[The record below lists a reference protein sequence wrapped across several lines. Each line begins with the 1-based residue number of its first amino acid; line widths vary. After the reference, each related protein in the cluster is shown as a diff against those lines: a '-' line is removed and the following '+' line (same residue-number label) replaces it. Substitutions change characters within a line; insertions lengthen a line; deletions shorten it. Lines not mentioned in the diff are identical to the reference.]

1 MVNNMNP
8 WIYLII
14 AGICEVLWAVPLKFS
29 EGFTKIVP
37 SVLTVIFL
45 ILSMI
50 FLEYAIEGIP
60 LGTAYACW
68 TAIGAVGTV
77 IVGMIFLNES
87 TSPLR
92 LFFLFLVIAGIMGL
106 KLTTS

>member
-1 MVNNMNP
+1 MNS
-8 WIYLII
+8 WIYLVI
-14 AGICEVLWAVPLKFS
+14 AGICEVCWAVPLKFS
-29 EGFTKIVP
+29 DGFTKIVP

-45 ILSMI
+45 ILSMV
-50 FLEYAIEGIP
+50 FLEYSLKCIP

-68 TAIGAVGTV
+68 TAIGAAGTV

-92 LFFLFLVIAGIMGL
+92 LLFLFLIIAGVVGL

>member
-1 MVNNMNP
+1 MNS

-14 AGICEVLWAVPLKFS
+14 AGICEILWAVPLKFS
-29 EGFTKIVP
+29 EGFTKLVP
-37 SVLTVIFL
+37 SVMTVVFL

-50 FLEYAIEGIP
+50 FLEQAIKGIP

-87 TSPLR
+87 TSIVR
-92 LFFLFLVIAGIMGL
+92 IFFLFLVIAGIIGL
-106 KLTTS
+106 KLTTA